1 MGFPYSQSISFQWW
15 QGMTIMV
22 AKDPQVVRVSSGA
35 FDFPW
40 WVSLIVT
47 IFIHHPGLFFIQMAG
62 GLLGDHWGPAGVMGT
77 LFISNGFQSFLI
89 SFIGWPL
96 KSRAYGG
103 PMYWGTHVLAEIPG
117 TPFHFQ
123 RGSRSQSGSPRTQE
137 THEKNKTFPQK
148 HHHNQISASFLMSHL
163 TGLRWK
169 KNISYHHWAWK

>member
-1 MGFPYSQSISFQWW
+1 MVTRDDNNGSQRPPGSKGFFWSIWFSMMGIINSHHLYSS
-15 QGMTIMV
+15 
-22 AKDPQVVRVSSGA
+22 
-35 FDFPW
+35 
-40 WVSLIVT
+40 
-47 IFIHHPGLFFIQMAG
+47 PGSFFIQMAG

-123 RGSRSQSGSPRTQE
+123 RGSRSQSGSSRTQE

-148 HHHNQISASFLMSHL
+148 HHHNQILASFLMSHL
-163 TGLRWK
+163 TALGWNRSSNL
-169 KNISYHHWAWK
+169 SYHHWAWK